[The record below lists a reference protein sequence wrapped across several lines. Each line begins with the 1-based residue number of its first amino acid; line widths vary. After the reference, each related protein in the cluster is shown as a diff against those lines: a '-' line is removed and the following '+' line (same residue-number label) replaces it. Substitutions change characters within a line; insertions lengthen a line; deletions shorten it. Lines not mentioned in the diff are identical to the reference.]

1 MKREVLIVGQCGD
14 EAPYGSSVH
23 FFLSFGAAI
32 VTCPLSQVQSDVPNT
47 HQPSALLPSL
57 PGRKLT

>member
-23 FFLSFGAAI
+23 FFLFSFGAAI
-32 VTCPLSQVQSDVPNT
+32 VTCPLSQGTV
-47 HQPSALLPSL
+47 
-57 PGRKLT
+57 